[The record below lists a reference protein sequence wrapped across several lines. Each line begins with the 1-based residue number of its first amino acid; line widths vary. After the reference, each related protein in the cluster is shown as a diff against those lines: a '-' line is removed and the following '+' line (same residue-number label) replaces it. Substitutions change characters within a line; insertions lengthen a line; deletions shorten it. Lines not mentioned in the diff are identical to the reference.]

1 MATNTHVALQKVSV
15 ASSVSNIEFTSIP
28 QGYTDLVIVANGNT
42 DAATTTKLNVGNG
55 SIDTSSNYSWTVLSG
70 TGSAA
75 NSYKESSVT
84 FTQNERYANWDAS
97 SNANTIL
104 HIQNYSNTATYKT
117 WLTRGNNT
125 TAGVDAIIGLWRST
139 AAINTIRISCTNAGR
154 TFSAGATFSLYG
166 IAAEGTSPTPKATG
180 GAIYS
185 DSTYYYHVFGST
197 GTFTPLQ
204 SLSNVEYVVVAG
216 GGGGGANA
224 GSPGGAGGYRSS
236 VVGELSGGGAS
247 AQSRVSM
254 NSGTAYTITV
264 GGGGAGNSVDNGGR
278 TRGSQG
284 SGSSIAG
291 TAFTTVSC
299 TGGGYGTSNGF
310 PTPADSGNGGSGGSG
325 GAGAAYGGGDSSGAA
340 GSGTTGEGY
349 AGGSAAASG
358 LALAIGGGG
367 GAGAAGQSISQYDG
381 NAVYYAGNGGVGIQ
395 TVMATATGVGGDS
408 GYLAGGGIG
417 GDGTNG
423 TRGLGGGGASGQ
435 NGYSNSGGGAGDA
448 ANGGSGVVIIRYLK
462 A

>member
-1 MATNTHVALQKVSV
+1 MPTNTYVALDKVTV
-15 ASSVSNIEFTSIP
+15 GTATSSITFSSIP
-28 QGYTDLVIVANGNT
+28 QTYTDLVMVFDGTAASATYSGIRFNGDTGNNYSYT
-42 DAATTTKLNVGNG
+42 YLAGNG
-55 SIDTSSNYSWTVLSG
+55 STAVSSRSANAPEMYTSTGNTVTTS
-70 TGSAA
+70 
-75 NSYKESSVT
+75 
-84 FTQNERYANWDAS
+84 QN
-97 SNANTIL
+97 NTIV
-104 HIQNYSNTATYKT
+104 HIQNYSNTTTFKT
-117 WLTRGNNT
+117 ALIRNNSTTVET
-125 TAGVDAIIGLWRST
+125 TAAVGLWRNT
-139 AAINTIRISCTNAGR
+139 AAITSVTFKTPGTNFAVG
-154 TFSAGATFSLYG
+154 STFSLYG

-185 DSTYYYHVFGST
+185 DASYYYHVFGST

-216 GGGGGANA
+216 GGGGGQNA

-247 AQSRVSM
+247 AQPRVSM

-340 GSGTTGEGY
+340 GSGTAGEGY
-349 AGGSAAASG
+349 AGGSATAG
-358 LALAIGGGG
+358 GQALVIGGGG
-367 GAGAAGQSISQYDG
+367 GAGAAGESKNNTDGSQ
-381 NAVYYAGNGGVGIQ
+381 NYYAGNGGIGVQ

-423 TRGLGGGGASGQ
+423 TRGLGGGGAAGR
-435 NGYSNSGGGAGDA
+435 NGYANSGGGGGSEAS
-448 ANGGSGVVIIRYLK
+448 GGSGVVIIRYLK